1 MSAKMEKVEKNVV
14 KLTIEVDAATFETAM
29 EKSYQKNKTRFALQG
44 FRKGKAPRNIIT
56 RMYGESVFYEDAI
69 NIACPPAYEA
79 AVEELGLEPVDR
91 PDIDVEEIGAGK
103 ALVFTA
109 TVTVKP
115 EVALGQYKGLS
126 IAREPVLVTDEDV
139 EKELDRIRQRNSRLV
154 TVEDRPVQDGDTL
167 TIDFEGFAD
176 GVPFDGGK
184 GEDYTL
190 VIGSNT
196 FIPGFEAQLIGVPAN
211 QEVEVNVTFPT
222 EYHSADLAGK
232 DAMFKVTV
240 KEIKY
245 REMPDLDD
253 EFAKDVSEFDTLD
266 EYKADLRAKLSETAQ
281 KNADRKFEEAVVKA
295 AADNMTVEIPD
306 VMVENQ
312 LNSMLRQ
319 FDMNLR
325 YQGMNL
331 QSYMQMMGMQE
342 EQMRADFRDNAR
354 DNVRHALLVEAVVKA
369 EGLTATEEMIQQEI
383 EEMAKQ
389 YNQTAE
395 EIRKQLSEHDLEHVG
410 ENACSKA
417 AVAMMKET
425 AVPA

>member
-1 MSAKMEKVEKNVV
+1 MSAKMEQVEKNVV
-14 KLTIEVDAATFETAM
+14 KLTIEVDAAAFETAM

-91 PDIDVEEIGAGK
+91 PDIDVEDIGSGK

-115 EVALGQYKGLS
+115 EVVLGEYKGLS
-126 IAREPVLVTDEDV
+126 VSREPVLVTDEDV
-139 EKELDRIRQRNSRLV
+139 EKELERVRQRNSRLI
-154 TVEDRPVQDGDTL
+154 TVEDRNVKDGDSL
-167 TIDFEGFAD
+167 TIDFEGFVDDVA
-176 GVPFDGGK
+176 FEGGK
-184 GEDYTL
+184 GEDYAL

-196 FIPGFEAQLIGVPAN
+196 FIPGFEAQLVGAPLN
-211 QEVEVNVTFPT
+211 QEVEVNVTFPE

-232 DAMFKVTV
+232 PALFKVTV

-245 REMPDLDD
+245 REMPELDD
-253 EFAKDVSEFDTLD
+253 EFAKDVSEFDTLE
-266 EYKADLRAKLSETAQ
+266 EYKADLRAKLTETAQ
-281 KNADRKFEEAVVKA
+281 KAADSKFEETVVKL

-306 VMVENQ
+306 AMVETQ
-312 LNSMLRQ
+312 LNGMLRQ

-342 EQMRADFRDNAR
+342 AQMRDDFRDNAR
-354 DNVRHALLVEAVVKA
+354 DNVRQSLLVEAVVKA
-369 EGLTATEEMIQQEI
+369 EGITASEEMVQQEL
-383 EEMAKQ
+383 EDMARQ
-389 YNQTAE
+389 YGQSVE
-395 EIRKQLSEHDLEHVG
+395 EIRKQLSEHDMEHVA

-417 AVAMMKET
+417 AVKLITDSAVT
-425 AVPA
+425 A

>member
-1 MSAKMEKVEKNVV
+1 MSAKMEQVEKNVV
-14 KLTIEVDAATFETAM
+14 KLTIEVDAAAFETAM

-91 PDIDVEEIGAGK
+91 PDIDVEDIGSGK

-115 EVALGQYKGLS
+115 EVVLGEYKGLS
-126 IAREPVLVTDEDV
+126 VSREPVLVTDEDV
-139 EKELDRIRQRNSRLV
+139 EKELERVRQRNSRLI
-154 TVEDRPVQDGDTL
+154 TVEDRNVKDGDSL
-167 TIDFEGFAD
+167 TIDFEGFVDDVA
-176 GVPFDGGK
+176 FEGGK
-184 GEDYTL
+184 GEDYAL

-196 FIPGFEAQLIGVPAN
+196 FIPGFEAQLVGAPLN
-211 QEVEVNVTFPT
+211 QEVEVNVTFPE

-232 DAMFKVTV
+232 PALFKVTV

-245 REMPDLDD
+245 REMPELDD
-253 EFAKDVSEFDTLD
+253 EFAKDVSEFDTLE
-266 EYKADLRAKLSETAQ
+266 EYKADLRAKLTETAQ
-281 KNADRKFEEAVVKA
+281 KAADSKFEETVVKL

-306 VMVENQ
+306 AMVETQ
-312 LNSMLRQ
+312 LNGMLRQ

-342 EQMRADFRDNAR
+342 AQMRDDFRDNAR
-354 DNVRHALLVEAVVKA
+354 DNVRQSLLVEAVVKA
-369 EGLTATEEMIQQEI
+369 EGITASEEMVQQEL
-383 EEMAKQ
+383 EDMAKQ
-389 YNQTAE
+389 YGQSVE
-395 EIRKQLSEHDLEHVG
+395 EISKQLSEHDMEHVA

-417 AVAMMKET
+417 AVKLITDSAVT
-425 AVPA
+425 A

>member
-1 MSAKMEKVEKNVV
+1 MSAKMEQVEKNVV
-14 KLTIEVDAATFETAM
+14 KLTIEVDAAAFETAM

-91 PDIDVEEIGAGK
+91 PDIDVEDIGSGK

-115 EVALGQYKGLS
+115 EVVLGEYKGLS
-126 IAREPVLVTDEDV
+126 VSREPVLVTDEDV
-139 EKELDRIRQRNSRLV
+139 EKELERVRQRNSRLI
-154 TVEDRPVQDGDTL
+154 TVEDRNVQDGDSL
-167 TIDFEGFAD
+167 TIDFEGFVDDVA
-176 GVPFDGGK
+176 FEGGK
-184 GEDYTL
+184 GEDYAL

-196 FIPGFEAQLIGVPAN
+196 FIPGFEAQLVGTPLN
-211 QEVEVNVTFPT
+211 QEVEVNVTFPE

-232 DAMFKVTV
+232 PALFKVTV

-245 REMPDLDD
+245 REMPELDD
-253 EFAKDVSEFDTLD
+253 EFAKDVSEFDTL
-266 EYKADLRAKLSETAQ
+266 EAYKADLRAKLTETAQ
-281 KNADRKFEEAVVKA
+281 KAADSKFEESVVKL

-306 VMVENQ
+306 AMIETQ
-312 LNSMLRQ
+312 LNGMLRQ

-342 EQMRADFRDNAR
+342 AQMRDDLRDNAR
-354 DNVRHALLVEAVVKA
+354 DNVRQSLLVEAVVKA
-369 EGLTATEEMIQQEI
+369 EGITASEEMVQQEL
-383 EEMAKQ
+383 EDMAKQ
-389 YNQTAE
+389 YGQSVE
-395 EIRKQLSEHDLEHVG
+395 EIRKQLSEHDMEHVA

-417 AVAMMKET
+417 AVKLIT
-425 AVPA
+425 DSAVSA